1 MLDHEGNLVTS
12 AKGVEKLAV
21 EHYTKV
27 LENRPMLEKYLNL
40 KTEKDKL
47 CDEHIK
53 IAKQIKTKPWTM
65 DELEA
70 VLKHLKKNKS
80 RDPKGYAN
88 EVFRTEV
95 AGDDLKLALLK
106 LMNRVKDEQIIP
118 KEFELCSITSIFKK
132 GKAGKND
139 FNNYRGVFRVNIFRS
154 ILDRLIFND
163 YFGKVDDFLTDCNVG
178 GRPKRNIRDYLFVLN
193 AITNL
198 ASKGKGKPC
207 DIAAYDI
214 EKCFDAMWAQETIN
228 DMWDAGCRDN
238 KLSILHMENQS
249 AQVVVKTAAG
259 KSDPVVISNF
269 IMQGGVMGGL
279 FCTNSMDKLGKIVYE
294 DENLLYTYKGTK
306 VPCLQMVDDIITV
319 TECESA
325 NAVKMNSVVN
335 TFVETKKMKLSE
347 KSVLLSM
354 LENSV
359 INVQN

>member
-95 AGDDLKLALLK
+95 AGDDLKLALLI

-198 ASKGKGKPC
+198 ASKGKGKLC

-335 TFVETKKMKLSE
+335 TFK
-347 KSVLLSM
+347 
-354 LENSV
+354 
-359 INVQN
+359 